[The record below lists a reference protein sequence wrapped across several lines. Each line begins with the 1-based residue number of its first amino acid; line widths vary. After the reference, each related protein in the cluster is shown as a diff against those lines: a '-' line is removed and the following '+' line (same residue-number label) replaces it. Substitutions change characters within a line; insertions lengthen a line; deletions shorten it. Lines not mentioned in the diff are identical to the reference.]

1 MNNFILEKL
10 EKVSNLSESI
20 SDNADAAK
28 MALTGLLTNKDR
40 DDIYD
45 DIYVLMTA
53 LGNIEDA
60 ADLIGNATEDARRE
74 FKKEDHNTTK

>member
-10 EKVSNLSESI
+10 EKVSNLSKRI
-20 SDNADAAK
+20 SDDADTAK
-28 MALTGLLTNKDR
+28 RALVGLLTNKDR

-45 DIYVLMTA
+45 DIYILMTV

-60 ADLIGNATEDARRE
+60 ADLIGDDTGDAKRE
-74 FKKEDHNTTK
+74 FEKEDHN

>member
-74 FKKEDHNTTK
+74 FEKEDHSTTK

>member
-60 ADLIGNATEDARRE
+60 ADLIGDATEGARRE
-74 FKKEDHNTTK
+74 FEKEDHNTTK